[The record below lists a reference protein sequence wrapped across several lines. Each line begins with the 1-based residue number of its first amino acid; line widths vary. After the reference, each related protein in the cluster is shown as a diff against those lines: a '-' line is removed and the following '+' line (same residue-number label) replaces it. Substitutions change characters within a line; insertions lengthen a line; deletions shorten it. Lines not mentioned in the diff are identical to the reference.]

1 MRKRSKLFLFPLA
14 LSVILSGVA
23 IGGGI
28 QRGLVGNQTILKAED
43 STNESTYTFTAQ
55 ASNNTPIKV
64 DENITWEITV
74 TNKDD
79 TKTPFYGYD
88 TKKGAQFG
96 SGNNPISNL
105 SFTSN
110 NKNKVSE
117 IIIECSGASGTDA
130 TLNVTIEDQ
139 YTSNIQ
145 KLTSNSTSYNFKPK
159 TPVTGTITLS
169 FKCTKKAIY
178 VKTITVKYEQ
188 QISTENKYVISFD
201 NDGNI
206 TKTYVNDDG
215 TAKLEKPADPTK
227 DGYIFDGWYNGET
240 EWNFDDPVTGD
251 MTLTAKFKDLNL
263 TDISLIKESDAGK
276 FVRIEGKLIGYKNAS
291 VAYIQN
297 GDATIQIYQSGGFTD
312 SILKKSS
319 QLKEPKNIQLTGQVG
334 VNNDI
339 LQLTNLLSINEISKD
354 VTINTIIDPTDVT
367 KENKGKYVTLNN
379 LKTSGSFNTGTC
391 SIENKDFVLY
401 YSNKDFVDGL
411 DDFTQNSFVNVTGVI
426 EVYNNTLE
434 IVLFSISATESY
446 TVSFDLNE
454 GIGDFPSQTILAGNT
469 VIEPATQPTKNNVG
483 NKTYT
488 FLGWYKDLEDTNP
501 YDFSS
506 VVTSNLTLHAK
517 WKEETIP
524 TKDSFAQESLQ
535 KNLRFGYTKK
545 AVFSTYNLR
554 PELEEIVFNNHIAN
568 LEDKVNITRKLD
580 NEKQPTYP
588 TLKSNEL
595 RLYKGTSLIFTP
607 LNDVKINSIELTATN
622 AKYLNSL
629 SSKSASLTIKDKTI
643 TLNKVIDS
651 VTLSNPF
658 TGSDT
663 IAFTSININ
672 YETATYSYSDFTD
685 MQLQFKYGFDFTDAT
700 DVEET
705 GIFVT
710 DDNKFSF
717 DSGEYDDN
725 EYTFEE
731 FITPGTNYHK
741 FINKDKKASYIA
753 GINLDPS
760 QYNLDFY
767 AAAYVKIDGKY
778 YFSKNTQ
785 SSVQDLVLEYSY
797 STSLTEEQKAIID
810 ALMSTI
816 E

>member
-1 MRKRSKLFLFPLA
+1 
-14 LSVILSGVA
+14 
-23 IGGGI
+23 
-28 QRGLVGNQTILKAED
+28 
-43 STNESTYTFTAQ
+43 
-55 ASNNTPIKV
+55 
-64 DENITWEITV
+64 
-74 TNKDD
+74 
-79 TKTPFYGYD
+79 
-88 TKKGAQFG
+88 
-96 SGNNPISNL
+96 
-105 SFTSN
+105 
-110 NKNKVSE
+110 
-117 IIIECSGASGTDA
+117 
-130 TLNVTIEDQ
+130 
-139 YTSNIQ
+139 
-145 KLTSNSTSYNFKPK
+145 
-159 TPVTGTITLS
+159 
-169 FKCTKKAIY
+169 
-178 VKTITVKYEQ
+178 
-188 QISTENKYVISFD
+188 
-201 NDGNI
+201 
-206 TKTYVNDDG
+206 
-215 TAKLEKPADPTK
+215 
-227 DGYIFDGWYNGET
+227 
-240 EWNFDDPVTGD
+240 

-434 IVLFSISATESY
+434 IVLFSISAAESY

-725 EYTFEE
+725 EYTFEAL
-731 FITPGTNYHK
+731 ITPGTNYHK

>member
-434 IVLFSISATESY
+434 IVLFSISAAESY

-725 EYTFEE
+725 EYTFEAL
-731 FITPGTNYHK
+731 ITPGTNYHK